1 MGRWLP
7 SGFPYQDLPSITVVQ
22 YRLEDQVMDRS
33 EWERKGEGIQQR
45 LNEVDEQ
52 WRQARIDGDKKEAK
66 RLEVLWH
73 ELDEELR
80 AHMKEQPS

>member
-1 MGRWLP
+1 
-7 SGFPYQDLPSITVVQ
+7 
-22 YRLEDQVMDRS
+22 MDRS
-33 EWERKGEGIQQR
+33 EWERKGEEIQHR

-52 WRQARIDGDKKEAK
+52 WRQSRIDGDKKEAE

-80 AHMKEQPS
+80 AHMKKQPS